1 MKKENG
7 TIYLSASDLVG
18 QLNCNHLSMLDLQ
31 VATGTLEKPD
41 YYDPL
46 LEILRERGF
55 RHEQDYIEYLKSQGF
70 EISFIEGEGINDKT
84 VDATLNAMREAK
96 DIIVQAAHRHGRWT
110 GRADILRRVSV
121 PSTLGDWS
129 YEVVDTKL
137 ARETKG
143 GSVLQLCLYADLLSN
158 MQGIAPEYL
167 YIVSPWTDFEPQ
179 RFRYPEFAA
188 YFRRVKRS
196 AENATNEPLNC
207 ETYPDPKAHCDICR
221 WKHDCDKKRRADD
234 HLCLVA
240 NISKGQITELQENG
254 IGTRHALGELSSIP
268 FTPRKGSL
276 LSLEKVRAQAAI
288 QVKALGTGKNEVEFL
303 DVNPETGFAALPEP
317 SDGDIFFDIESDQF
331 VGEGGIEYLFGYSIK
346 DENGQVQYVA
356 EWAFDRD
363 AEKMAFERFVDFVT
377 SRREKYPDLHIY
389 HFASYEP
396 SALKR
401 LMGRYAT
408 REEEIDNFLRG
419 KVFVDLLSVVRNAL
433 RASVESYSLKKLEPF
448 FNFMRQVCL
457 HDANIA
463 LTKLSAGLELNDIP
477 SIDDKTKETVQ
488 GYNADDCYSTLHLRD
503 WLESLR
509 TGRIA
514 EGVDIQRPAPG
525 QEGPSEELDEKAR
538 RVRALI
544 ERLTHNVP
552 VDIEERTEE
561 QQARWI
567 LAYLLEWH
575 RREEKAVWWEFFR
588 LSDLTADELVSEKAA
603 LGHLS
608 LVDKVD
614 ASKTG
619 IPTHR
624 YRFEQQDT
632 DIRGDEDVRQ
642 AGGESLGKVISINTE
657 ERTID
662 IKKSKATA
670 DVHPDAVF
678 VHKIIPGTEQAES
691 LFRLGEYVV
700 EHGIECEG
708 PYQSARDLLLR
719 KLPDLGGQAIQE
731 EGEDALTSALRISEA
746 LDKGVLPIQ
755 GPPGTGKS
763 HTGARMICSLV
774 RQGKKVGITANSHK
788 VIRHLIDKVIEA
800 ADEMGIGVQCIQ
812 KPGEMEP
819 NQGRL
824 SFAKTNDDVFS
835 ALSVGTVQVAGATH
849 FLWSRADAA
858 ETVDVLVV
866 DEAAQMSL
874 ANVIAIGQA
883 APAMIMLGDPQQLEQ
898 PTQGSHPDGTGV
910 SALDHILGGQQ
921 TILPEQGLFLPET
934 WRLHPEICNFNSEQF
949 YDGKLCSKKGCE
961 QQKIISSGL
970 FNGSGLRYV
979 PVTHTG
985 NTSSSQEE
993 ARTVQVIVGEILGS
1007 GSKWTDRE
1015 GKTKDITIDDILII
1029 APYNAQVFEIQ
1040 QLLHGARVGTVDKF
1054 QGQEA
1059 PITIYSMAT
1068 SSHMDA
1074 PRGMEFLYSS
1084 NRLNVAISR
1093 ARCLSI
1099 LVASSQVFEAE
1110 CRTPRQMQLANAHC
1124 RYLELAE
1131 QVSMEVVDRQ

>member
-1 MKKENG
+1 MKQENG
-7 TIYLSASDLVG
+7 IIYLSASDLVG
-18 QLNCNHLSMLDLQ
+18 HLNCNHLSALDLL
-31 VATGTLEKPD
+31 VATGALNKPD

-55 RHEQDYIEYLKSQGF
+55 HHEQDYIKHLESQGHDIF
-70 EISFIEGEGINDKT
+70 VIAGDGINDTT
-84 VDATLNAMREAK
+84 VEATMNAIK
-96 DIIVQAAHRHGRWT
+96 DGKGIIVQAALRQGRWA
-110 GRADILRRVSV
+110 GRADILRRVSI
-121 PSTLGDWS
+121 PSSLGDWS

-143 GSVLQLCLYADLLSN
+143 GSVLQLCLYADLLSH
-158 MQGIAPEYL
+158 MQGVTPENL

-196 AENATNEPLNC
+196 AEIAANVAQNY

-221 WKHDCDKKRRADD
+221 WSHDCDNKRREDD

-240 NISKGQITELQENG
+240 NISKSQIAELQENG
-254 IGTRHALGELSSIP
+254 IGTRHALGGLSSIS
-268 FTPRKGSL
+268 FKPRKGSP

-288 QVKALGTGKNEVEFL
+288 QVKALETGKNEIEFL
-303 DVNPETGFAALPEP
+303 SVIPEIGFAALPEP

-331 VGEGGIEYLFGYSIK
+331 VGEEGIEYLFGYAFK

-356 EWAFDRD
+356 EWAFDRV
-363 AEKMAFERFVDFVT
+363 AEKTIFERFVDFVT
-377 SRREKYPDLHIY
+377 ARRVQYPDLHIY

-408 REEEIDNFLRG
+408 KEDEIDNFLRSNA
-419 KVFVDLLSVVRNAL
+419 FVDLLSVVRNAL

-448 FNFMRQVCL
+448 FSFKRQVPL
-457 HDANIA
+457 HDANVA
-463 LTKLSAGLELNDIP
+463 LTTLSAGLELNNIL
-477 SIDDKTKETVQ
+477 SIDDKTKAVVQ
-488 GYNADDCYSTLHLRD
+488 GYNADDCFATLHLRD
-503 WLESLR
+503 WLEGLR
-509 TGRIA
+509 AERIA
-514 EGVDIQRPAPG
+514 EGIAILRPAPG
-525 QEGPSEELDEKAR
+525 QEGPSEELDEKTR
-538 RVRALI
+538 KVRALI
-544 ERLTHNVP
+544 EQLTHDVP

-588 LSDLTADELVSEKAA
+588 LSGLTADELVSEKAA
-603 LGHLS
+603 LGHLT
-608 LVDKVD
+608 LVGQVD
-614 ASKTG
+614 ATKTG

-632 DIRGDEDVRQ
+632 DIRGDEEVRQ
-642 AGGESLGKVISINTE
+642 AGGEKLGSVVSINTE
-657 ERTID
+657 ERTLD

-678 VHKIIPGTEQAES
+678 VHKIIPGTEQAAS
-691 LFRLGEYVV
+691 LYRLGEYVA
-700 EHGIECEG
+700 EHGIEGEG
-708 PYQSARDLLLR
+708 LYQSSRDLLLR
-719 KLPDLGGQAIQE
+719 KLPNLGGQAIQDE
-731 EGEDALTSALRISEA
+731 DEDALIAALRIAEV

-774 RQGKKVGITANSHK
+774 RRGKKVGITANSHK
-788 VIRHLIDKVIEA
+788 VIRHLINKVIEA
-800 ADEMGIGVQCIQ
+800 ADEMGVDVRCIQ
-812 KPGEMEP
+812 KPGEIEP
-819 NQGRL
+819 DLQRL
-824 SFAKTNDDVFS
+824 SFVNKNEDVYS
-835 ALSVGTVQVAGATH
+835 ALDRGFAQVAGATH
-849 FLWSRADAA
+849 FLWSRVDATN
-858 ETVDVLVV
+858 TVDVLVV

-874 ANVIAIGQA
+874 ANVVAVGQA
-883 APAMIMLGDPQQLEQ
+883 APAMILLGDPQQLEQ

-910 SALDHILGGQQ
+910 SALDHLLGGHQ

-934 WRLHPEICNFNSEQF
+934 WRMHPEICIFNSEQF
-949 YDGKLCSKKGCE
+949 YEGKLFSKEGCE
-961 QQKIISSGL
+961 RQKIISSGL

-979 PVTHTG
+979 PVIHSG
-985 NTSSSQEE
+985 NTSSSSEE
-993 ARTVQVIVGEILGS
+993 ATMIQEIIEDILGS
-1007 GSKWTDRE
+1007 GSKWTDRD
-1015 GKTKDITIDDILII
+1015 GKTKDITINDILII

-1040 QLLHGARVGTVDKF
+1040 QLLHDARVGTVDKF

-1059 PITIYSMAT
+1059 PITIYSMST
-1068 SSHMDA
+1068 SSHADA

-1084 NRLNVAISR
+1084 NRINVAISR
-1093 ARCLSI
+1093 AKCLTI
-1099 LVASSQVFEAE
+1099 LIASPQVFEAE

-1131 QVSMEVVDRQ
+1131 QVNMVI